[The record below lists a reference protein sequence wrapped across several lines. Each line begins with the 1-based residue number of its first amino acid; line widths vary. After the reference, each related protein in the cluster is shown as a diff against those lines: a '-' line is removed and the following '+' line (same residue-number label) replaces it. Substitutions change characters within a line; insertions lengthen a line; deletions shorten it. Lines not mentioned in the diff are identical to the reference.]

1 MSEWNIKI
9 TPIPKSEDCKIE
21 TSDGQ
26 VFTVKGLAI
35 FADGG
40 DGQAFTYTWNSPMV
54 AAKGCVKALATAVNS
69 GNEFVIA
76 FYKCIF
82 KMFAL
87 CTGNEKKTVVSPEE
101 LLRRWDAEDIYN
113 AVKEDP
119 KKAN

>member
-1 MSEWNIKI
+1 MSGWHITI
-9 TPIPKSEDCKIE
+9 TPVPKSEDCKIE

-26 VFTVKGLAI
+26 VFIVKGLAI

-54 AAKGCVKALATAVNS
+54 AAKGCVKALAAAINS
-69 GNEFVIA
+69 GNEFVVT
-76 FYKCIF
+76 FYNCIF

-87 CTGNEKKTVVSPEE
+87 CTGNDTRKIVSPED
-101 LLRRWDAEDIYN
+101 LLRKWDAEDIYK
-113 AVKEDP
+113 AAQEDP